1 MSLIEFGLNRA
12 SEADKQA
19 LFSNVVAGL
28 SGLIRAS
35 QGLQAAAM
43 LAVFGFYTEARATIR
58 GVYESAGVARM
69 LAHDPEVS
77 EKWMRKNEWI
87 PDRRSREFAAAMA
100 GGDEDAKIPHQE
112 YYKRASASAHPSA
125 LTTLPYMF
133 DSNGNIRAM
142 LYPEFNADLFISL
155 SNEITVEALFVAY
168 CFKNALADPDMMPPD
183 WYRALAQHAREFSG
197 LPLDHLEDDWEE
209 RERRFRSLHSQVRPA
224 EEIDDFLRAHPNS
237 AYNLKQRAGEGVNNI
252 HPGQRA
258 EFGQSSTS
266 TDTGS

>member
-1 MSLIEFGLNRA
+1 MR
-12 SEADKQA
+12 
-19 LFSNVVAGL
+19 
-28 SGLIRAS
+28 
-35 QGLQAAAM
+35 
-43 LAVFGFYTEARATIR
+43 RATR
-58 GVYESAGVARM
+58 C
-69 LAHDPEVS
+69 L
-77 EKWMRKNEWI
+77 
-87 PDRRSREFAAAMA
+87 
-100 GGDEDAKIPHQE
+100 EDAKIPHQE

-197 LPLDHLEDDWEE
+197 LPLEHLEDDWEE

-224 EEIDDFLRAHPNS
+224 EEIDNFLRAHPNS
-237 AYNLKQRAGEGVNNI
+237 AYNLKQRAGEGVNNSDSEGVT
-252 HPGQRA
+252 PDDEEGGREYQNKRY
-258 EFGQSSTS
+258 EGSSEL
-266 TDTGS
+266 TGTLGSGWRPA